1 MEIHFI
7 ANEAHGIVLCVTVFL
22 LILGGIILGSS
33 EKDSLAGLPA
43 GIVMALT
50 VILGMVFFVS
60 LLGRTL
66 FP

>member
-22 LILGGIILGSS
+22 LILSGVILGSS

-50 VILGMVFFVS
+50 VFVGIG
-60 LLGRTL
+60 LLVLLLCKAL